1 MTGAIRHIAVLQLS
15 GIGNFVMLTPTI
27 LNLRRLFPQARITL
41 LVQDNGTPQVLEGL
55 EGVTNMV
62 VDPLLLRR
70 PWGLLAYAARLR
82 KNPVDLFLLAYPS
95 QELIGAALAR
105 FAGARIRVGHSYRSF
120 RWEDLHWLL
129 THFLHLDETVHEVE
143 RNLALLRVLGFKPTT
158 IHPYFHLDEP
168 NRLRAAEFLP
178 GIDDLPLVGM
188 HCHSLAFKRWPV
200 RHFAAVADWLVE
212 EFQIKIIFLGGPEEV
227 EVGARLL
234 AQVKRPEE
242 IINLVGKTTLKEAA
256 ALVQMCSL
264 FVSDDSGLM
273 HVAAALGTPVLGIF
287 GCTDPVKNA
296 PFSPAGAARVV
307 RLNLSC
313 SPCYRIDR
321 EPECS
326 EKTCLLDLGPNRA
339 IAAIKESFVPFLRKG
354 K

>member
-15 GIGNFVMLTPTI
+15 GIGNLVMLTPTI

-105 FAGARIRVGHSYRSF
+105 LAGARIRVGHSYRAL
-120 RWEDLHWLL
+120 RREDLHWLL

-143 RNLALLRVLGFKPTT
+143 RNLALLRVLGFKSTT
-158 IHPYFHLDEP
+158 IHPYFHLDESH
-168 NRLRAAEFLP
+168 RLRAAEFLR

-212 EFQIKIIFLGGPEEV
+212 EFQVRILLLGGPEEV
-227 EVGARLL
+227 EIAARLL
-234 AQVKRPEE
+234 AQVKLPEM

-256 ALVQMCSL
+256 ALAQACRL

-273 HVAAALGTPVLGIF
+273 HVAAALGTPVVGIF

-296 PFSPAGAARVV
+296 PFSPAGTARVV
-307 RLNLSC
+307 RLSLSC

>member
-1 MTGAIRHIAVLQLS
+1 MTGAIRHIAILQLS

-27 LNLRRLFPQARITL
+27 LNLRRLFPEARITL

-55 EGVTNMV
+55 EGVTNIM
-62 VDPLLLRR
+62 VDPLLLNR
-70 PWGLLAYAARLR
+70 PWRLLTYAVRLR
-82 KNPVDLFLLAYPS
+82 KNPVL
-95 QELIGAALAR
+95 
-105 FAGARIRVGHSYRSF
+105 AGARIRVGHSYRAL
-120 RWEDLHWLL
+120 RRENLHWLL
-129 THFLHLDETVHEVE
+129 THYLHLDETVHEVE
-143 RNLALLRVLGFKPTT
+143 RNLAFLKVLGFKPTT
-158 IHPYFHLDEP
+158 AQPYFHLDESH
-168 NRLRAAEFLP
+168 RFRAAEFLQ
-178 GIDDLPLVGM
+178 GIDDNDFVGM

-212 EFQIKIIFLGGPEEV
+212 EFQIKIILLGGPEET

-234 AQVKRPEE
+234 GQVKRPEE

-273 HVAAALGTPVLGIF
+273 HVAAALGTPVVGIF
-287 GCTDPVKNA
+287 GCTDPGKNA
-296 PFSPAGAARVV
+296 PLSPAGTARVV

-326 EKTCLLDLGPNRA
+326 ERTCLLDLDPKRA
-339 IAAIKESFVPFLRKG
+339 IAAIKESSVPFLRKG